1 MNILKKCNALLL
13 IAMFI
18 TQCVSAQTDSTLSCV
33 ACICKNDLAPAG
45 IMISHVHPKGEWM
58 FSYRYMNMASRGM
71 EQNGQSISSNQIYNQ
86 YLYSSDRMQMQMHM
100 FMAMYAVSNKLTLMG
115 MFEYD
120 KAAMNMN
127 GLPGM
132 TMNMPGMVMTGN
144 MAHDMKTSGFG
155 DVSLTGL
162 YSLLNSKR
170 NHLLVSGGLSIP
182 TGSIQSKGDAESMS
196 PGIRY
201 PYMMQQGSGTWDVLP
216 GLTYTYK
223 NDKVMASSQVSTII
237 RTGYNAVGYKLGNE
251 VTFNN
256 WVSYQWFKWFSTSLR
271 GEFIQLGKMNGRDP
285 SYSAYIDPSS
295 NPMNYGGSTAY
306 GYIGA
311 NFFFLNRNKVG
322 FEVGL
327 PVYQQTYGIQPKMC
341 SSIHLVYLIT
351 F

>member
-1 MNILKKCNALLL
+1 
-13 IAMFI
+13 
-18 TQCVSAQTDSTLSCV
+18 
-33 ACICKNDLAPAG
+33 
-45 IMISHVHPKGEWM
+45 
-58 FSYRYMNMASRGM
+58 
-71 EQNGQSISSNQIYNQ
+71 
-86 YLYSSDRMQMQMHM
+86 
-100 FMAMYAVSNKLTLMG
+100 MG